1 MTRRTLWRLACA
13 LLAIA
18 VVATLPYTV
27 AFRRWLFDM
36 LPLLVLLACPL
47 MHLVMHRRHGS
58 HETHTDHLSQP
69 TRDESAVAPL
79 PSYAGRASSA
89 PTATRRHRH
98 A

>member
-1 MTRRTLWRLACA
+1 MTRRKIWRFACA

-58 HETHTDHLSQP
+58 HDTPAGAPSHA
-69 TRDESAVAPL
+69 TRDEPPVVPL
-79 PSYAGRASSA
+79 PSYAERASSS
-89 PTATRRHRH
+89 PTATRRH
-98 A
+98 ANA